1 MLHYPDIDPI
11 AFQLGPLAVHWYGIM
26 YAVGFISGWWLGRHR
41 ARRAWSPLEPQQVD
55 DLVLFVAIGVVL
67 GGRVGYMLF
76 YALDQL
82 LANPLSLFQLWHGG
96 MSFHGGLL
104 GVIAMTW
111 WFAWR
116 IKTPFWRVIDFLA
129 PLVPIGLGAG
139 RLGNFINGELWGAPT
154 NLPWGMVY
162 PGLGPQPR
170 HPSQLYEFLLEG
182 VLLFTILWLFSRRPR
197 PTCSISG
204 LFLLCYGVFRFLV
217 EFVRMPDPQLGYLAF
232 GWLTMGQVLSLPMI
246 IAGIGLLA
254 WAYRGRSAGAGSA
267 VV

>member
-1 MLHYPDIDPI
+1 MLHYPNIDPI

-26 YAVGFISGWWLGRHR
+26 YAVGFIAGWWLGRRR
-41 ARRAWSPLEPQQVD
+41 ARRPWSPLEPQQMD
-55 DLVLFVAIGVVL
+55 DLVLFVAVGVVI
-67 GGRVGYMLF
+67 GGRLGYMFF
-76 YALDQL
+76 YALDRL
-82 LANPLSLFQLWHGG
+82 LANPLTLFQIWQGG

-116 IKTPFWRVIDFLA
+116 NEKPLLRVADFLA

-139 RLGNFINGELWGAPT
+139 RIGNFINGELWGAPT
-154 NLPWGMVY
+154 ALPWGMVY
-162 PGLGPQPR
+162 PGLGSEPR

-182 VLLFTILWLFSRRPR
+182 VVLFTILWLFSRRPR
-197 PTCSISG
+197 PTCAVSG

-246 IAGIGLLA
+246 FAGLGLLA
-254 WAYRGRSAGAGSA
+254 WAYRGRLEGAGS
-267 VV
+267 VRV